1 MAQVEEIPIAAVYT
15 ERKDRPFLLEVIVRL
30 VKEKPLGTFGGV
42 IVVLFLLVGIFADL
56 AWLGLPDVGLA
67 PYGYNE
73 SFLAH
78 RLEAPSGQFILGTD
92 NLGRDLLSR
101 IIYGA
106 RISMYVGL
114 AVPAISGFLSL
125 LIGGVSGL
133 LGGKVD
139 MIIQRFVDTVMC
151 FPPILIML
159 TVVAVIGPGLI
170 QVILLL
176 GILGGI
182 GGSTRVSR
190 SAVLAIK
197 ENVYVEAARAIGA
210 STTRI
215 LLRHILPNIMAI
227 IVVGFSMGMGGA
239 ILAEATLSFLGF
251 GIPPP
256 APSWGGM
263 LSGSARTYMFQAPW
277 MALWVGLA
285 LSIVV
290 YGMNMLGDAL
300 RDILDPRL
308 RGGLGRYGRVKIK
321 MKKIKKVSSKE
332 ISNVPIENG

>member
-1 MAQVEEIPIAAVYT
+1 MAEVENIPIEAAI
-15 ERKDRPFLLEVIVRL
+15 EKKGRPFLLEVIVRL
-30 VKEKPLGTFGGV
+30 VKEKPLGTFGGA
-42 IVVLFLLVGIFADL
+42 IVLIFLLVGIFADL
-56 AWLGLPDVGLA
+56 AWIGLPDIGLA

-73 SFLAH
+73 SFLEH
-78 RLEAPSGQFILGTD
+78 RLEAPSGQFLLGTD

-114 AVPAISGFLSL
+114 AVPAIGGVLSL
-125 LIGGVSGL
+125 LIGGISGL
-133 LGGKVD
+133 FGGKVD

-159 TVVAVIGPGLI
+159 TVTAIIGPGLI

-182 GGSTRVSR
+182 GGSVRVIR

-197 ENVYVEAARAIGA
+197 ENVYVDAARAIGA
-210 STTRI
+210 SNMRI
-215 LLRHILPNIMAI
+215 LLRHLLPNIMAI
-227 IVVGFSMGMGGA
+227 AVVGFSMAMGGA

-256 APSWGGM
+256 TPSWGGM
-263 LSGSARTYMFQAPW
+263 LSGSARTYMTQAPW

-285 LSIVV
+285 LTIVV
-290 YGMNMLGDAL
+290 YGMNVLGDAV

-308 RGGLGRYGRVKIK
+308 RGGLGRYDSA
-321 MKKIKKVSSKE
+321 KIKKLRRAKAAQQT
-332 ISNVPIENG
+332 IPKAG